1 MESRFAAPLR
11 YLLRTTSRNRAP
23 PPLPAGFF
31 FPQGPGLRCHLAG
44 QPSVLAH
51 SFWRFTSYQLGRKPP
66 LDLAAFREMVA
77 AV

>member
-31 FPQGPGLRCHLAG
+31 FPQGPLRCHLAG